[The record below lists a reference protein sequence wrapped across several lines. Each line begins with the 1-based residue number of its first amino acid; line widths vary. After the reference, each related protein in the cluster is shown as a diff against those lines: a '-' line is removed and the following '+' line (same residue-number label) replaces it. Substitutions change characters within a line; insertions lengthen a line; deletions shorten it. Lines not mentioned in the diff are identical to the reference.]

1 MAADKDG
8 LTGTHKQS
16 FTSDFI
22 VLILKLFFV
31 TSLTTLTE
39 IKGFN
44 SRDVDLELLF
54 LCADRKIRSQEHTQ
68 RGRRALK
75 WIMSLVYPG
84 IVSHAFSVLVS
95 LAAVISISKRRLFLK
110 GTDLFTSPSA
120 ARKRA
125 VHFY

>member
-31 TSLTTLTE
+31 TSLTSLKGNATE

-95 LAAVISISKRRLFLK
+95 LAAVI
-110 GTDLFTSPSA
+110 
-120 ARKRA
+120 
-125 VHFY
+125 